1 MAASGFFFAP
11 DRRAAVLLCGAMTR
25 SRRLWSELRALD
37 TPLARREFLTGTA
50 RAALGAAA
58 LSSVPAWAYR
68 ALAAAAAPDII
79 ERNDWPEH
87 WESTIAALGRSP
99 ITPNDVFFARSH
111 FPVPKVDSTT
121 WKLEVTGLV
130 NTPLSLTLDELRAME
145 TTDLTCVLEC
155 AGNGRGLM
163 KLPGTSGTQWE
174 YGAVGNAAWAGP
186 RLSVLLARAGVKS
199 EAQHVWFEAMDF
211 APMPATPPFVRS
223 IPIAKANADVMLAHS
238 MNGAALTPLH
248 GAPLRAVVP
257 GWFGMASTKWIARV
271 RVEAEPSSNHF
282 MVKGYRY
289 VEPGGDPAAS
299 PPVED
304 LRVKS
309 LITRPLEGARV
320 APGTMRVH
328 GYAWAGASGVKL
340 VEVSIDRGTTWKAAG
355 FSGDATPYAWRQWST
370 EFAIK
375 TPKKVTL
382 MARATDG
389 AGNVQPLEAKINVAG
404 YGNNS
409 IHRVSVDVRA

>member
-1 MAASGFFFAP
+1 MSHLRIPRHLSRAINTP
-11 DRRAAVLLCGAMTR
+11 LNRRAFIV
-25 SRRLWSELRALD
+25 
-37 TPLARREFLTGTA
+37 GTA
-50 RAALGAAA
+50 RTAFGAAA
-58 LSSVPAWAYR
+58 LASLPAWAHQ
-68 ALAAAAAPDII
+68 ALAATAAPDLI

-87 WESTIAALGRSP
+87 WESTIAALGRAP

-111 FPVPKVDSTT
+111 FPVPKVDVAT
-121 WKLEVTGLV
+121 WKLEVSGLV

-145 TTDLTCVLEC
+145 TADLTCVLEC

-163 KLPGTSGTQWE
+163 KLPSTSGTQWE
-174 YGAVGNAAWAGP
+174 YGAVGNAAWTGP

-211 APMPATPPFVRS
+211 APMPATPPFSRS
-223 IPIAKANADVMLAHS
+223 IPIAKAMADVVLAHA
-238 MNGAALTPLH
+238 MNGAPLSPLH

-257 GWFGMASTKWIARV
+257 GWFGMASTKWIAKV
-271 RVEAEPSSNHF
+271 RVEAEPSPNHF
-282 MVKGYRY
+282 MAKGYRY
-289 VEPGGDPAAS
+289 VEPGGDPATS

-320 APGTMRVH
+320 APGSVRVQ

-340 VEVSIDRGTTWKAAG
+340 VEVSIDRGATWKPAG
-355 FSGDATPYAWRQWST
+355 FPGDATPFAWRVWAT
-370 EFAIK
+370 EFEVK
-375 TPKKVTL
+375 TPKKITV

-389 AGNVQPLEAKINVAG
+389 AGNVQPLEAMINTGG

>member
-1 MAASGFFFAP
+1 M
-11 DRRAAVLLCGAMTR
+11 LLCGAMTR
-25 SRRLWSELRALD
+25 RRDQTSDIRALD
-37 TPLARREFLTGTA
+37 SPLARREFLTGTA
-50 RAALGAAA
+50 RAAFGAAA
-58 LSSVPAWAYR
+58 LSALPAWAHH
-68 ALAAAAAPDII
+68 ALAAAAAPDFI

-87 WESTIAALGRSP
+87 WESTIAALGRAP

-111 FPVPKVDSTT
+111 FPVPKIDIAT
-121 WKLEVTGLV
+121 WKLEVSGLV

-163 KLPGTSGTQWE
+163 KLHNTSGTQWE

-186 RLSVLLARAGVKS
+186 RLSVLLARAGVKA

-211 APMPATPPFVRS
+211 APMPATPPFSRS
-223 IPIAKANADVMLAHS
+223 IPIAKANADVVLAHS
-238 MNGAALTPLH
+238 MNGTALTPLH

-257 GWFGMASTKWIARV
+257 GWFGMASTKWIAKIS
-271 RVEAEPSSNHF
+271 VEAEPSSNHF
-282 MVKGYRY
+282 MAKGYRY
-289 VEPGGDPAAS
+289 VEPGGDPATS

-320 APGTMRVH
+320 TPGSVRVQ
-328 GYAWAGASGVKL
+328 GYAWAGVSGVKL
-340 VEVSIDRGTTWKAAG
+340 VEVSIDGGKTWKAAG
-355 FSGDATPYAWRQWST
+355 FSGDATPYAWRQWAT
-370 EFAIK
+370 EFDLK

-389 AGNVQPLEAKINVAG
+389 AGNVQPLEAKINASG

-409 IHRVSVDVRA
+409 IHRVNVDVRA